1 MRTILKSIVTL
12 GLALCV
18 VVDARAETGI
28 GFPTDP
34 GMTNPLK
41 PAAEGL
47 KDLFATDRFDM
58 RHTVGFNFGT
68 GASRFSQYYLN
79 TMTYK
84 VSEPLTIQATLGV
97 QNQTL
102 GSGSQGRG
110 SFGGGAGGARIIVP
124 NIGILYRPTPNLRIE
139 FGFSNTPYGGGN
151 PYYGSGYDPFR
162 GRRGY

>member
-1 MRTILKSIVTL
+1 MRMIFKSMVTL
-12 GLALCV
+12 GLVLSV
-18 VVDARAETGI
+18 VVDAGAETGI

-34 GMTNPLK
+34 GKTNPLK

-47 KDLFATDRFDM
+47 KGLFATERFDM
-58 RHTVGFNFGT
+58 QHTVGFDFGT
-68 GASRFSQYYLN
+68 GANRFSQYYLN

-102 GSGSQGRG
+102 GSS

-124 NIGILYRPTPNLRIE
+124 NIGILYQPTPNLRIE
-139 FGFSNTPYGGGN
+139 FGFSNS